1 MKQLLR
7 SASASQ
13 LTHQST
19 GRGGRETMEVLDT
32 ASNPSTARSNMNED
46 ELDRGD
52 RGSSNDRSQSS
63 DREPHIEPSLGT
75 AMSSSAGSLGHENA
89 ASEETA
95 RNLDFA
101 SEQQRVQEDRE
112 EE

>member
-13 LTHQST
+13 LTHQAT

-46 ELDRGD
+46 ELDGGD
-52 RGSSNDRSQSS
+52 RGSS
-63 DREPHIEPSLGT
+63 LGS
-75 AMSSSAGSLGHENA
+75 AQSSSAGSLGRDNA
-89 ASEETA
+89 ASEVAA